1 MVKDKLTSNDKSPF
15 DIGDK
20 VSFKLEKNVFNGT
33 IEKAY
38 NNAYLIAF
46 KSNDP
51 VLEDKYHDKVVVSNK
66 KLTMIKMSDH
76 NSKEAK
82 KKEDNKDEK
91 K

>member
-20 VSFKLEKNVFNGT
+20 VSFKLEKNTFKGT

-51 VLEDKYHDKVVVSNK
+51 VLEDKYHDKVVISNK
-66 KLTMIKMSDH
+66 KLKMVKMSNH
-76 NSKEAK
+76 NSKESK
-82 KKEDNKDEK
+82 QKEENTDEK